1 MKLYGYFQSSAAF
14 RVRIALNFKNLE
26 YEQASVN
33 LIKGEHHA
41 DDFARINP
49 QQAVPTLV
57 DGDRVLTQSLAIV
70 EYLEEKFPKPP
81 LLPTSADDR
90 ARVRALAQL
99 IACDIHPLNNRR
111 VLVYLKNR
119 LGLGKE
125 QRDAWCQH
133 WIAEGFKPL
142 EKGLSGSRQT
152 GSFCHGETPTMADV
166 CLVPQIFNAKRSE
179 VDLGPYPTLMR
190 IFSNCMTLEPFDRAQ
205 PSKQPDCD
213 K

>member
-14 RVRIALNFKNLE
+14 RARIALNLKNLE
-26 YEQASVN
+26 YEQVSVN

-41 DDFARINP
+41 EDFARINP

-81 LLPTSADDR
+81 LLPTNADDR

-142 EKGLSGSRQT
+142 EKALAGSRQT

-190 IFSNCMTLEPFDRAQ
+190 IFSNCMRLAPFDRAQ
-205 PSKQPDCD
+205 PSKQPDSD